1 MTDQPLRLGFLASRN
16 GSSMRAILAAI
27 AEGDLAA
34 QGVLAVSNNR
44 QAPALEAA
52 RAAGLKSLC
61 IPTRDDPEAA
71 DAQLADALTDAG
83 VDLVILSGYLRRLG
97 PKVLAAFPGRILNIH
112 PGPLPRF
119 GGEGMYGARVH
130 EAVIAA
136 GVAESGAVI
145 HVVDGDYDHGPAV
158 ARLSVPVAPD
168 DTPETLGQRVTA
180 LEPDFYLETLKAIVA
195 GKIALPTA
203 P

>member
-1 MTDQPLRLGFLASRN
+1 
-16 GSSMRAILAAI
+16 MRAILAAI

-34 QGVLAVSNNR
+34 QGVLAISNNR
-44 QAPALEAA
+44 QSAALEVA
-52 RAAGLKSLC
+52 RTAGLVSLC

-180 LEPDFYLETLKAIVA
+180 LEPGFYLETLKAIVA